1 MTRRRLKLLPE
12 VLPAPPPQS
21 PNGDPRERTLK
32 RLGRLVAA
40 ATTAAA
46 VSNCHAGDGS
56 GYAVVDPMPPPPQC
70 DGLSQSI
77 HAAANF
83 LSPTVLLVTL
93 GASSTA
99 GAAYLPDRFHLD
111 DQGFVVRR
119 KQIEANRV
127 EVEIELSGTPKYVS
141 FQVGVSCPNGVQA
154 VGVAVLAAKDGDPV
168 TANAPIQVKLGDTY
182 PIEPEPSEADAG
194 LGTSGDAASE
204 PEGQFATPPPGSE

>member
-1 MTRRRLKLLPE
+1 VTRRRLKLMNE

-70 DGLSQSI
+70 DGLAQSI
-77 HAAANF
+77 HAEARF

-93 GASSTA
+93 GPSSMR
-99 GAAYLPDRFHLD
+99 GAAYEPGALQVGQLRVLR
-111 DQGFVVRR
+111 Q
-119 KQIEANRV
+119 QIEPNR
-127 EVEIELSGTPKYVS
+127 VEIELEITGAPNYVS
-141 FQVGVSCPNGVQA
+141 FQVGASCPNGPESVAVAVQA
-154 VGVAVLAAKDGDPV
+154 ANEGDKVSPGVPLKV
-168 TANAPIQVKLGDTY
+168 TLGDSW
-182 PIEPEPSEADAG
+182 PIEHAEPASSDAG
-194 LGTSGDAASE
+194 VDAASE
-204 PEGQFATPPPGSE
+204 TEAGGGQFATPPPGSE

>member
-1 MTRRRLKLLPE
+1 MTRKRLKLLPE
-12 VLPAPPPQS
+12 ILPAPPPQS

-46 VSNCHAGDGS
+46 VSNCDAVGS

-77 HAAANF
+77 HAEAKF
-83 LSPTVLLVTL
+83 LSPTLLLVTL
-93 GASSTA
+93 GASSMT

-111 DQGFVVRR
+111 DGAFVVRS
-119 KQIEANRV
+119 KAIASDRV
-127 EVEIELSGTPKYVS
+127 EVEIELSGAPKYVS

-154 VGVAVLAAKDGDPV
+154 VGVAVLAAKEGDPV
-168 TANAPIQVKLGDTY
+168 SASAPIQVKLGDTY
-182 PIEPEPSEADAG
+182 PIEPEPEPEPDASSESTDAG
-194 LGTSGDAASE
+194 VSE
-204 PEGQFATPPPGSE
+204 GEGGFATPPPGSE